1 MPLYSYAYNLIAEN
15 IELFRFFYSMLI
27 AFICLIVVIKT
38 DRLFRISFHQGIRY
52 FRNAFFFYGIAFIL
66 RYSLAYGSYFFL
78 IKPFFQF
85 FMIMAGFFLLYSLL
99 WKKFETSKGS
109 KSSFFNPIIF
119 VFCMITLIIIFLDY
133 LWVSYYFMFF
143 SQILLFGLASII
155 SCKNYKQNG
164 KKHKFLKL
172 YFIIMILSF
181 FAWVFN
187 FIFGSFFNWRLR
199 WLANVYALNI
209 IVFLVFL
216 YGVIKLTKKQ
226 N

>member
-1 MPLYSYAYNLIAEN
+1 MPLYSYAYNLIAQN

-66 RYSLAYGSYFFL
+66 RYPLAYGSYFFL

-99 WKKFETSKGS
+99 WKNFETSKGS
-109 KSSFFNPIIF
+109 RSSFFNSIIF
-119 VFCMITLIIIFLDY
+119 VFYMITLIIIILDY

-143 SQILLFGLASII
+143 SQIILFGLASII
-155 SCKNYKQNG
+155 SCRNYKQNG
-164 KKHKFLKL
+164 KKHKFLRL

>member
-1 MPLYSYAYNLIAEN
+1 MSFYNYIYNFVAGN
-15 IELFRFFYSMLI
+15 IELLRFFYSMLI
-27 AFICLIVVIKT
+27 VFICLIVVIKT
-38 DRLFRISFHQGIRY
+38 DRLFKISFHQGIRY
-52 FRNAFFFYGIAFIL
+52 FRNAFFFYGVAFIL
-66 RYSLAYGSYFFL
+66 RYSLTYDSYFFL
-78 IKPFFQF
+78 IRPFFQF
-85 FMIMAGFFLLYSLL
+85 FMIMAGFF
-99 WKKFETSKGS
+99 

-119 VFCMITLIIIFLDY
+119 VFYIITLMIIFLDF
-133 LWVSYYFMFF
+133 LWSTYYFMFF
-143 SQILLFGLASII
+143 SQIILFGLASII

-164 KKHKFLKL
+164 KRHKFLRL

-187 FIFGSFFNWRLR
+187 FVFGTFFNWRLR

-209 IVFLVFL
+209 IVFLIFL

>member
-1 MPLYSYAYNLIAEN
+1 MALYESAYTLIAQN
-15 IELFRFFYSMLI
+15 IGLFRFFYSMLI
-27 AFICLIVVIKT
+27 VFICLIVVIKT

-52 FRNAFFFYGIAFIL
+52 FRNAFFFYAIAFVL
-66 RYSLAYGSYFFL
+66 RYSLTYNAYFFI
-78 IKPFFQF
+78 IKPFFEF

-99 WKKFETSKGS
+99 WRKFEINKGS
-109 KSSFFNPIIF
+109 NSSLFNPRIF
-119 VFCMITLIIIFLDY
+119 VFYIITLIILFLDY
-133 LWVSYYFMFF
+133 LWLTYYFMFF
-143 SQILLFGLASII
+143 SQIILFGLASMI
-155 SCKNYKQNG
+155 SCKNYKENG

-181 FAWVFN
+181 LAWSFN
-187 FIFGSFFNWRLR
+187 FVFGSIFNWRLR

-216 YGVIKLTKKQ
+216 YGVIKLTKRQ